1 MLGIYLAT
9 DGNNKDQIKYI
20 HKKATSWANSIISGS
35 VQQNKAWKYLNSTIP
50 QTMKYRLPAMVLNE
64 EECKHIMRHIVKFGL
79 TKAGIGSTLH
89 TAVIYGPWYLED
101 IGTFDPFLIQVAG

>member
-1 MLGIYLAT
+1 MLGMYLKP
-9 DGNNKDQIKYI
+9 DGNNEDKLKYI

-35 VQQNKAWKYLNSTIP
+35 VQQNKSWKDLNSTIP

-64 EECKHIMRHIVKFGL
+64 EECKHIMRHIVTFGL
-79 TKAGIGSTLH
+79 TKDGISITLH
-89 TAVIYGPWYLED
+89 TTVIYGPWYLEG

>member
-1 MLGIYLAT
+1 MSMLGMYLKP
-9 DGNNKDQIKYI
+9 DGNNEDKLKYI

-35 VQQNKAWKYLNSTIP
+35 VQQNKSWKDLNSTIP

-79 TKAGIGSTLH
+79 TKAGISGTLH
-89 TAVIYGPWYLED
+89 TAVRYGPISLGF
-101 IGTFDPFLIQVAG
+101 IGIFYPLVIQ